1 MKMNM
6 NMKHIEFFKLTVNF
20 IPIILLYLFATYTT
34 EFAKFSHTIIGKTF
48 AVLLIL
54 FYVKLDFIIGLF
66 VCALVVF
73 YYQTDYIESFDNMLK
88 EETNID
94 KKDEDS
100 KKIDEKDAKKIDE
113 KDEDADEDAKKI
125 ADEDKDTKKIDDTE
139 VENFETLY
147 CDRNNKYI
155 IDDKSKNEFRKTYCK
170 NGHLIHKGQI
180 IKPEMSEFIYP
191 IKQKSEYTK
200 CNICDTTCDFDV
212 MNKRIDDESLL
223 INPKNSND
231 LFEKVWTN
239 MKTSTE
245 KLQKYFDKE

>member
-1 MKMNM
+1 MKMKMNI
-6 NMKHIEFFKLTVNF
+6 KDIDFFKLTINF
-20 IPIILLYLFATYTT
+20 IPIILLYLLATYTT
-34 EFAKFSHTIIGKTF
+34 EFAKFSHTTIGKAF

-54 FYVKLDFIIGLF
+54 FYVTLDFILGLF

-88 EETNID
+88 DDAKDDDEQID
-94 KKDEDS
+94 E
-100 KKIDEKDAKKIDE
+100 KIDEQIGEQIEQIIEQTDDNKKIE
-113 KDEDADEDAKKI
+113 EDGDN
-125 ADEDKDTKKIDDTE
+125 DDT

-147 CDRNNKYI
+147 CDTNNKHI
-155 IDDKSKNEFRKTYCK
+155 LSKDEFRKTYCK

-191 IKQKSEYTK
+191 IKQKSEYAK

-212 MNKRIDDESLL
+212 LNKRIDDESQL

-231 LFEKVWTN
+231 LFEKVWAN

>member
-1 MKMNM
+1 M
-6 NMKHIEFFKLTVNF
+6 NMKHIDFFKLTINF

-34 EFAKFSHTIIGKTF
+34 EFAKFSHTIIGKAF

-94 KKDEDS
+94 EKDYDDKKD
-100 KKIDEKDAKKIDE
+100 DAKKVEVNDDE
-113 KDEDADEDAKKI
+113 KHEVDAKK
-125 ADEDKDTKKIDDTE
+125 DDDNNDT

-147 CDRNNKYI
+147 CDTNNKYI
-155 IDDKSKNEFRKTYCK
+155 LDDKSKNEFRKTYCK
-170 NGHLIHKGQI
+170 NQHLIHKGQI

-191 IKQKSEYTK
+191 IKQKSEYAK
-200 CNICDTTCDFDV
+200 CNICDTTCDFDII
-212 MNKRIDDESLL
+212 NKRIDDESQL

-245 KLQKYFDKE
+245 QMQKYFDKE

>member
-1 MKMNM
+1 MNVNVNM
-6 NMKHIEFFKLTVNF
+6 NVKGMDFFKLTINF

-34 EFAKFSHTIIGKTF
+34 EFAKFSHTSIGKAF

-54 FYVKLDFIIGLF
+54 FYVKSDFIIGLF

-88 EETNID
+88 EHANID
-94 KKDEDS
+94 EKTDNA
-100 KKIDEKDAKKIDE
+100 KIDEKTDNDDNAKMEND
-113 KDEDADEDAKKI
+113 DD
-125 ADEDKDTKKIDDTE
+125 DKA
-139 VENFETLY
+139 ENFETLY
-147 CDRNNKYI
+147 CDSNKRHTPH
-155 IDDKSKNEFRKTYCK
+155 DESKNEFRKTHCK
-170 NGHLIHKGQI
+170 NGHLTHKGQI

-200 CNICDTTCDFDV
+200 CNICDATCDFNM
-212 MNKRIDDESLL
+212 MNKCIDDESQL

-245 KLQKYFDKE
+245 KWQKYFDKE

>member
-1 MKMNM
+1 M
-6 NMKHIEFFKLTVNF
+6 NMKHIDFFKLTINF

-34 EFAKFSHTIIGKTF
+34 EFAKFSHTIIGKAF

-88 EETNID
+88 EETNVD
-94 KKDEDS
+94 EKDDDDEKVEGDVKKDKNDAKKDEDDD
-100 KKIDEKDAKKIDE
+100 KKDDDNN
-113 KDEDADEDAKKI
+113 
-125 ADEDKDTKKIDDTE
+125 DT

-147 CDRNNKYI
+147 CDTNNKYI
-155 IDDKSKNEFRKTYCK
+155 LDDKSKNEFRKTYCK
-170 NGHLIHKGQI
+170 NRHLIHKGQI

-191 IKQKSEYTK
+191 IKQKSEYAK
-200 CNICDTTCDFDV
+200 CNICDTTCDFDII
-212 MNKRIDDESLL
+212 NKRIDDESQL

-245 KLQKYFDKE
+245 QMQKYFDNE

>member
-1 MKMNM
+1 MNMKMNI
-6 NMKHIEFFKLTVNF
+6 KDIDFFKLTINF
-20 IPIILLYLFATYTT
+20 IPIILLYLLATYTT
-34 EFAKFSHTIIGKTF
+34 EFAKFSHTSIGKAF

-54 FYVKLDFIIGLF
+54 FYVKLDFILGLF

-88 EETNID
+88 EDANID
-94 KKDEDS
+94 QHDEKMEDDDDNEKVEEDDDD
-100 KKIDEKDAKKIDE
+100 KKIDENDE
-113 KDEDADEDAKKI
+113 ENDEEQNDDADNH
-125 ADEDKDTKKIDDTE
+125 
-139 VENFETLY
+139 ENFETLY
-147 CDRNNKYI
+147 CDTNNKHI
-155 IDDKSKNEFRKTYCK
+155 ISKDEFRKTYCK
-170 NGHLIHKGQI
+170 NGHLIHKGQN

-200 CNICDTTCDFDV
+200 CNICDTTCDFDIL
-212 MNKRIDDESLL
+212 NKRIDDESQL

>member
-6 NMKHIEFFKLTVNF
+6 NIKHIDFFKLTINF

-34 EFAKFSHTIIGKTF
+34 EFAKFSHTSIGKAF
-48 AVLLIL
+48 AILLIL

-88 EETNID
+88 EDANID
-94 KKDEDS
+94 EKIEDDEKIDDDE
-100 KKIDEKDAKKIDE
+100 KIKHENDDDNAKIDEK
-113 KDEDADEDAKKI
+113 
-125 ADEDKDTKKIDDTE
+125 IDDDKA
-139 VENFETLY
+139 ENFETLY
-147 CDRNNKYI
+147 CDANNKHI

-180 IKPEMSEFIYP
+180 IKHEMSEFIYP

-200 CNICDTTCDFDV
+200 CNICDTTCDFDILH
-212 MNKRIDDESLL
+212 KRIDDESQL
-223 INPKNSND
+223 INPKNSNE

>member
-1 MKMNM
+1 
-6 NMKHIEFFKLTVNF
+6 MKHIDFFKLTINF

-34 EFAKFSHTIIGKTF
+34 EFAKFSHTIIGKAF

-88 EETNID
+88 EETNV
-94 KKDEDS
+94 
-100 KKIDEKDAKKIDE
+100 DE
-113 KDEDADEDAKKI
+113 KDEVDAKK
-125 ADEDKDTKKIDDTE
+125 DEVDAKKDEVDEKVEVDAKKDDDNNDT

-147 CDRNNKYI
+147 CDTNNKYI
-155 IDDKSKNEFRKTYCK
+155 LDDKSKNEFRKTYCK
-170 NGHLIHKGQI
+170 NQHLIHKGQI

-191 IKQKSEYTK
+191 IKQKSEYAK
-200 CNICDTTCDFDV
+200 CNICDTTCDFDII
-212 MNKRIDDESLL
+212 NKRIDDESKL

-245 KLQKYFDKE
+245 QMQKYFDKE

>member
-6 NMKHIEFFKLTVNF
+6 KMNIKDIDFFKLTINF
-20 IPIILLYLFATYTT
+20 IPIILLYLLATYTT
-34 EFAKFSHTIIGKTF
+34 EFAKFSHTSIGKAF

-54 FYVKLDFIIGLF
+54 FYVTLDFILGLF

-88 EETNID
+88 EDANI
-94 KKDEDS
+94 
-100 KKIDEKDAKKIDE
+100 
-113 KDEDADEDAKKI
+113 DADEQIEEDDDNQKVEEDDDEEKTDDA
-125 ADEDKDTKKIDDTE
+125 DNH
-139 VENFETLY
+139 ENFETLY
-147 CDRNNKYI
+147 CDTNNKHI
-155 IDDKSKNEFRKTYCK
+155 ISKDEFRKTYCK

-200 CNICDTTCDFDV
+200 CNICDTTCDFDIL
-212 MNKRIDDESLL
+212 NKRIDDESQL

>member
-1 MKMNM
+1 
-6 NMKHIEFFKLTVNF
+6 
-20 IPIILLYLFATYTT
+20 LLYLLATYTT
-34 EFAKFSHTIIGKTF
+34 EFAKFSHTSIGKAF

-54 FYVKLDFIIGLF
+54 FYVTLDFILGLF

-88 EETNID
+88 EDANID
-94 KKDEDS
+94 EHDEKTDEHDEQ
-100 KKIDEKDAKKIDE
+100 IDEKTEEKTEGQIDE
-113 KDEDADEDAKKI
+113 KTEEQNDDEDDH
-125 ADEDKDTKKIDDTE
+125 
-139 VENFETLY
+139 ENFETLY
-147 CDRNNKYI
+147 CDTNNKHI
-155 IDDKSKNEFRKTYCK
+155 ISKDEFRKNYCK

-200 CNICDTTCDFDV
+200 CNICDTTCDFDIL
-212 MNKRIDDESLL
+212 NKRIDDESQL

>member
-1 MKMNM
+1 MNM
-6 NMKHIEFFKLTVNF
+6 NMNIKHTDFFKLTINF

-34 EFAKFSHTIIGKTF
+34 EFAKFSHTTIGKVF
-48 AVLLIL
+48 AILLIL

-88 EETNID
+88 EDTNID
-94 KKDEDS
+94 EKIEDDNNAKNDEKIEDNNDHDNA
-100 KKIDEKDAKKIDE
+100 KIDEK
-113 KDEDADEDAKKI
+113 
-125 ADEDKDTKKIDDTE
+125 IDDDKN
-139 VENFETLY
+139 ENFETLY
-147 CDRNNKYI
+147 CDANNKHI

-170 NGHLIHKGQI
+170 NRHLIHKGQI

-212 MNKRIDDESLL
+212 INKRIDDESQL
-223 INPKNSND
+223 INPKNSNE

-245 KLQKYFDKE
+245 QMQKYFDKE